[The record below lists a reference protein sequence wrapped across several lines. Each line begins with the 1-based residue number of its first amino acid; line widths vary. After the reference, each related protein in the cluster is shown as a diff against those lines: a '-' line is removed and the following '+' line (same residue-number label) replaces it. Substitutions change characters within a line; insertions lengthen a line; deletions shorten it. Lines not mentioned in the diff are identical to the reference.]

1 MDVEEI
7 GESDQSQGSNSTGF
21 VDARSK
27 PESWRSELLDI
38 ALRFAFWLGLV
49 IYLPTAWAAV
59 RFEELGV
66 LVADTL
72 AVILLGII
80 MRWVRLS
87 HSVRALIFCSIMY
100 GLGCLLM
107 MQIGS
112 VSQIYLFAASV
123 FATIFIG
130 RAIGLWVV
138 LLNCATMLMIGYW
151 GFASPEMQ
159 RKGVAS
165 FESWAVMTLSFAFI
179 NTVVVL
185 AVAAVIS
192 ALQRTLLRSKSAQ
205 SNLKLES
212 QRLIAA
218 NAELRSRDEMLETSR
233 KMDAVGQLAGGI
245 AHDFN
250 NMLSVILGHSEIVQS
265 QLPEDSPLQE
275 NVDEVLKAAERSA
288 ALTRQLLAFAR
299 KQTASPVSLELN
311 RSIQGMLSML
321 RRLIGENIELIF
333 HPSTQAS
340 WVRIDPN
347 QVDQV
352 LANLVVNARDAI
364 AGVGT
369 VKVEIDGST
378 LDEESAARLGLKSGD
393 HVSLRVTDDG
403 MGMDE
408 DTRAR
413 LYEPFFTTK
422 GVGKGT
428 GLGLSTVYGIVQQ
441 NDGGIQVTSQPGQG
455 TTFEIIFPRCDAP
468 QAIETTYDEPEIP
481 LGHGELIL
489 LVEDERAVLDL
500 GERML
505 SQLGYRVLKASTVA
519 EALKFAGQPERID
532 LLISDVIMPQ
542 MNGLEVVRRASEL
555 QPGIASLY
563 VSGYSANV
571 ISKRGILPSGTDF
584 LAKPFTKQA
593 LASHVR
599 RIIERGSE

>member
-1 MDVEEI
+1 MDVGEI
-7 GESDQSQGSNSTGF
+7 GELDQSQGAESSSF
-21 VDARSK
+21 ADARSR
-27 PESWRSELLDI
+27 PDSWRNALLDSV
-38 ALRFAFWLGLV
+38 LRFAFWLGLV
-49 IYLPTAWAAV
+49 IYVPSAWAAI
-59 RFEELGV
+59 RFGELGV
-66 LVADTL
+66 LIADTL
-72 AVILLGII
+72 AVVLLGII
-80 MRWVRLS
+80 SRSGYLPRGVRS
-87 HSVRALIFCSIMY
+87 LIFCAVMY

-107 MQIGS
+107 MRVGS
-112 VSQIYLFAASV
+112 VSQIYLFAASI
-123 FATIFIG
+123 FATIFVG
-130 RAIGLWVV
+130 RAVGLWGV

-151 GFASPEMQ
+151 GFASPEML

-165 FESWAVMTLSFAFI
+165 FESWAVMTLSFVFI

-192 ALQRTLLRSKSAQ
+192 VLQRALLRSKSAQ
-205 SNLKLES
+205 HKLKLES
-212 QRLIAA
+212 QRLIVA
-218 NAELRSRDEMLETSR
+218 NEELRSRDEMLENSR

-265 QLPEDSPLQE
+265 QLPQDSQLQE

-299 KQTASPVSLELN
+299 KQTASPVSLDLN

-321 RRLIGENIELIF
+321 RRLIGENIELVF
-333 HPSTQAS
+333 HPSAQSS
-340 WVRIDPN
+340 WIRIDPN

-369 VKVEIDGST
+369 VTVAIEGST
-378 LDEESAARLGLKSGD
+378 LDEETAGRLGLKPGD
-393 HVSLRVTDDG
+393 HVVLRVLDDG
-403 MGMDE
+403 MGMDDE
-408 DTRAR
+408 TRTR

-422 GVGKGT
+422 GVGQGT

-441 NDGGIQVTSQPGQG
+441 NEGGIQVTSQPGQG
-455 TTFEIIFPRCDAP
+455 TTFEIFFPRSEAP
-468 QAIETTYDEPEIP
+468 ETVETAYDEPEVP
-481 LGHGELIL
+481 RGRGELIL
-489 LVEDERAVLDL
+489 LVEDERAVLEL
-500 GERML
+500 GAQML
-505 SQLGYRVLKASTVA
+505 SQLGYRVHKASTAA
-519 EALKFAGQPERID
+519 EALKFAGRPERID

-571 ISKRGILPSGTDF
+571 ISERGILPSGTDF
-584 LAKPFTKQA
+584 LAKPFSKQE
-593 LASHVR
+593 LAAHVR
-599 RIIERGSE
+599 RILERSPE